1 MEALGLLFDDVRD
14 EPHEVPEEPLSKKV
28 RIQEWNTVLEEARR
42 IKDVKHFTGP
52 TPESEQA
59 FTAELVFMRLLAE
72 SELWHQVGDA
82 WVTGLLPKGS
92 LVHFKRSD
100 IYAFVLKTYVN
111 VALCWPAERVAINM
125 WRKASDC
132 KSLVWQTIFDFEE
145 ADVVPTE
152 YLSPIHLFKKDHRFP
167 SAYQQRIVG
176 GEMPGEHVQT
186 SSRTP

>member
-1 MEALGLLFDDVRD
+1 MIRKIRLWDRLVSGGIIEEFGHKDVETEATTQTAPSMEILGALFEDVRD

-42 IKDVKHFTGP
+42 IKDPNHFTGP

-82 WVTGLLPKGS
+82 WVTGLLPKGH
-92 LVHFKRSD
+92 LAHFKRSD
-100 IYAFVLKTYVN
+100 IYAPMLKTYVN
-111 VALCWPAERVAINM
+111 VALCWPAERLAINM
-125 WRKASDC
+125 WRKARDC
-132 KSLVWQTIFDFEE
+132 ESLMWQTVFDFEE

-152 YLSPIHLFKKDHRFP
+152 
-167 SAYQQRIVG
+167 
-176 GEMPGEHVQT
+176 
-186 SSRTP
+186 